1 MENEAEALHPTQ
13 LRTFYDALHAL
24 KEQEQTALAELHAE
38 DPARLIAR
46 FAHSVGTVA
55 RYPTLDEAF
64 HGERPSEAWKEHA
77 GESVTSTTTFVA
89 NLAAGGRHEVAD
101 HPELAFDFVDREV
114 FPLRSTT
121 TAVGARSVRR
131 SIDLL
136 LRDGDR
142 LPVVGELKVAGDS
155 PTYYA
160 LIQALMYAAELSGE
174 SQGRRLREHYDFD
187 GSADGR
193 IGIYI
198 VAFAPPERGAFRERS
213 FEASAKIA
221 KKLMADPKV
230 NRVLRRIAYLQAS
243 ADAGGGL
250 VFRSRFSY

>member
-1 MENEAEALHPTQ
+1 MENEAGALRPTH
-13 LRTFYDALHAL
+13 LRTYYDALHAL

-46 FAHSVGTVA
+46 FAHSVETVA
-55 RYPTLDEAF
+55 GYPALDEAF

-77 GESVTSTTTFVA
+77 GEPVTSTTTFVA

-101 HPELAFDFVDREV
+101 APELAFDFVDREI

-121 TAVGARSVRR
+121 TAVGERSVRR

-136 LRDGDR
+136 LRDADR

-160 LIQALMYAAELSGE
+160 LVQALMYAAELSSEG
-174 SQGRRLREHYDFD
+174 QRRRLGEHYDLD

-193 IGIYI
+193 IGVYI

-213 FEASAKIA
+213 FEASATIA
-221 KKLMADPKV
+221 EKLMADPKV
-230 NRVLRRIAYLQAS
+230 NGVLRRIAYLQAS
-243 ADAGGGL
+243 ADADGGL
-250 VFRSRFSY
+250 AFHARFSY